1 MDDEDNGDELAPP
14 PPPSNDGEYI
24 NDQYMLLKI
33 LTHEGTMRQFDDVF
47 MAIKVEC
54 EKGGHQLA
62 HVHPILNQVLTNFH
76 CIHVEGLTSSLH
88 LNTSLNA
95 IMKMFLIL

>member
-1 MDDEDNGDELAPP
+1 
-14 PPPSNDGEYI
+14 
-24 NDQYMLLKI
+24 
-33 LTHEGTMRQFDDVF
+33 MRQLDDVL

-62 HVHPILNQVLTNFH
+62 HVHPILNKVLINFH

-88 LNTSLNA
+88 LNIGLNA
-95 IMKMFLIL
+95 IMKILLIL